1 MSRRLRKFILITG
14 TTLCVLIAAAF
25 VVSARWQFAYKYP
38 RPNGP
43 AVILLAGAVW
53 LHDSDVASIPVS
65 GDTHNHGLAEWKRW
79 EFYRGEASRWWPDGI
94 PFTI

>member
-1 MSRRLRKFILITG
+1 MRRRLRRFVLIVG

-43 AVILLAGAVW
+43 AVILRMRVR
-53 LHDSDVASIPVS
+53 DPRTVARAARPGGNGSLRI
-65 GDTHNHGLAEWKRW
+65 A
-79 EFYRGEASRWWPDGI
+79 YDGTQ
-94 PFTI
+94 PRPRRARARRAP